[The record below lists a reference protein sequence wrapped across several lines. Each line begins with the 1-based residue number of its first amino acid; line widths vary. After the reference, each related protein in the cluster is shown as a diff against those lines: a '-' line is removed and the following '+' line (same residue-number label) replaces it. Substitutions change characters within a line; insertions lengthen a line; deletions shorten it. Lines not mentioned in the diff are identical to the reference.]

1 MLAKN
6 PLMTLKIKITLHGVK
21 YKVYTFLK
29 ILHQTMAVFSAWPQE
44 SCLPLS
50 ADPTQHNMYSI
61 LLYCASANDCMV
73 HKWSSLFV
81 VHGLV
86 ICAFQ

>member
-29 ILHQTMAVFSAWPQE
+29 ILHQTMAVFF
-44 SCLPLS
+44 L
-50 ADPTQHNMYSI
+50 
-61 LLYCASANDCMV
+61 
-73 HKWSSLFV
+73 
-81 VHGLV
+81 HGLKSRV
-86 ICAFQ
+86 YPRLLIQRNTICTVYCFTVPALMTGWYTNGVASLSCMAL